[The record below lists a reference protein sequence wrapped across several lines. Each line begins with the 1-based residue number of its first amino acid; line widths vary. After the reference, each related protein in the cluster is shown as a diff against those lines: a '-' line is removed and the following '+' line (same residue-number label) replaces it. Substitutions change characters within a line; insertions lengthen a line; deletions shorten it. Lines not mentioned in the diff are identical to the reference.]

1 MRKSVKRV
9 LIAVLT
15 GVELTICAAIVL
27 SLAVLQPTLLAVRI
41 FYSGVVRAE
50 ETIEERV
57 PMAVPATGGPLELRL
72 TNLRGDVRV
81 APGQDGEI
89 VIRAVKEV
97 WGQDQQDAQAKLEKL
112 QVLTEAGDGA
122 LTVRVEEMPEI
133 YLFSLARSS
142 RVTFEVTVPW
152 NTTASLHTR
161 DGDIRVRGID
171 GGVELTNRFGA
182 VHVEDVVGDV
192 MVDAR
197 DGDVTVRRSGAPDA
211 RVDLLTRYAS
221 LAVQQA
227 AAGEMLVENRDGA
240 VSLEDVSVKGTL
252 TVNAR
257 YGGVELARVQAA
269 ALRVEADDDRLDLTD
284 VRSTGKLDLSS
295 KFGEVS
301 GRRIAAVTLDVD
313 MQDGSLTLEDVDVE
327 REGAV
332 TSRYVSIDL
341 RNVRARAFTVRGHD
355 RDVDLENVQL
365 EGKLDVSAPYGV
377 VRVTGTTAG
386 EYRIE
391 TRDGPIVLDGV
402 SGPLWLRNHYGDIT
416 VTGAQDAT
424 LDVEVQDGTLSF
436 EGSVDDEA
444 AHRID
449 GKGGDVNLRLP
460 ASTAASLD
468 ASTRFGRIEC
478 EFPVAAERQV
488 DESDRS
494 DADADRLA
502 GAINGGGVKLRIK
515 VQDGD
520 ITIVQAL

>member
-9 LIAVLT
+9 LVAVLI

-27 SLAVLQPTLLAVRI
+27 SFAVLQPTLPTVQI
-41 FYSGVVRAE
+41 FYSGAVRAE

-57 PMAVPATGGPLELRL
+57 PIAAPATSGPLDLRL

-81 APGQDGEI
+81 APGQDGE
-89 VIRAVKEV
+89 VVLRTVKEV
-97 WGQDQQDAQAKLEKL
+97 WGQDEQDAQAKLEKL
-112 QVLTEAGDGA
+112 QVLTEAGDGT

-142 RVTFEVTVPW
+142 RVMFEVTVPR

-182 VHVEDVVGDV
+182 VHVEDVVGNV
-192 MVDAR
+192 VVDAR
-197 DGDVTVRRSGAPDA
+197 DGEVTVQRSGAPGA
-211 RVDLLTRYAS
+211 RVSLVTRYAN

-227 AAGEMLVENRDGA
+227 TAGEMLVENRDGT
-240 VSLEDVSVKGTL
+240 VRLEDISVKDTM

-257 YGGVELARVQAA
+257 YGGVELARVQAT
-269 ALRVEADDDRLDLTD
+269 ALRVEAHDDRLDLTD
-284 VRSTGKLDLSS
+284 VRSTGRLDLTS

-301 GRRIAAVTLDVD
+301 ARRIAAATLVIDVH
-313 MQDGSLTLEDVDVE
+313 DGSLTLEDVDVE
-327 REGAV
+327 REGTV

-341 RNVRARAFTVRGHD
+341 RNVRARTFTVRGHD
-355 RDVDLENVQL
+355 RDVDLENVQI
-365 EGKLDVSAPYGV
+365 EGKLDVSAAYGA

-391 TRDGPIVLDGV
+391 TRDDPIVLDAV
-402 SGPLWLRNHYGDIT
+402 SGPLWLRNRYGEIN

-424 LDVEVQDGTLSF
+424 LDVEVQDGTFSF
-436 EGSVDDEA
+436 EGSLDDA
-444 AHRID
+444 TAHRID
-449 GKGGDVNLRLP
+449 GRGGDVNLRLP
-460 ASTAASLD
+460 AGTAASLD

-478 EFPVAAERQV
+478 EFPVATEKPA
-488 DESDRS
+488 DESDRP

-502 GAINGGGVKLRIK
+502 GAINGGGVRLRIK

-520 ITIVQAL
+520 ITIAQAL